1 MVGVDAQDDRAGR
14 AEIDAILTEAVQGR
28 RITEE
33 EALFLLRN
41 GELNQLAQAADAIR
55 NRMNDPHVVTYIV
68 DRNINYT
75 NICIYKCKF
84 CAFYRK
90 PGDPEGYLLSR
101 DQLRQKIQET
111 VDLGGTGVL
120 LQGGVHPDLP
130 LEYYTDLLAWMRD
143 EFPDVHRHAFSPP
156 EILYISRFTKKPL
169 LEVIGALI
177 DAGLQS
183 IPGGGAEI
191 LVDRV
196 RLETLAYPKASTEGW
211 LGVMRTGHQLGLRT
225 TATMMFGAGESLEDR
240 VEHLRRIR
248 ELQDETGGFTAFIAW
263 TFQKENTEMQEIEEE
278 SGFSYLRH
286 QAVAR
291 IYMDNIRSIQSSWVT
306 QGLAVGQ
313 MALKFGAND
322 MGSIMIE
329 ENVVAAAGA
338 RNHVST
344 DEMKILIR
352 EAGYEPMQRLT
363 LYQGYVD
370 ETTHERVDQ
379 EAGALVR

>member
-1 MVGVDAQDDRAGR
+1 MAAEQTTTRVDEILMRAVGGER
-14 AEIDAILTEAVQGR
+14 INEA
-28 RITEE
+28 
-33 EALFLLRN
+33 EALDLLTG
-41 GELNQLAQAADAIR
+41 GELNQLGQAANAIR
-55 NRMNDPHVVTYIV
+55 NRKNDPRIVSYIV

-90 PGDPEGYLLSR
+90 PGDPEGYLLSK
-101 DQLRQKIQET
+101 DELRQKIQET

-130 LEYYTDLLAWMRD
+130 LEFYEDLLRWMRE

-156 EILYISRFTKKPL
+156 EILYMSRMTKKPL
-169 LEVIGALI
+169 REVISRLI

-196 RLETLAYPKASTEGW
+196 RLETLAYPKASTQGW
-211 LGVMRTGHQLGLRT
+211 LDVMRTAHELGLRT
-225 TATMMFGAGESLEDR
+225 TATMMFGGGETLADR
-240 VEHLRRIR
+240 IEHMRRVR
-248 ELQDETGGFTAFIAW
+248 ELQDATGGFTAFIAW
-263 TFQKENTEMQEIEEE
+263 TFQNENTEMQDIEEE
-278 SGFSYLRH
+278 SGFNYLRT

-291 IYMDNIRSIQSSWVT
+291 IYIDNIRSVQSSWVT
-306 QGLAVGQ
+306 QGLAIGQ
-313 MALKFGAND
+313 LALKFGAND

-338 RNHVST
+338 RNHVT
-344 DEMKILIR
+344 AEEMKRLIR
-352 EAGYEPMQRLT
+352 DAGYEPQQRLT

-370 ETTHERVDQ
+370 EVTHERVSSQ
-379 EAGALVR
+379 